1 MGAHE
6 YLEKLAGKIRK
17 CLFIYVKILKNNSVV
32 SVPRKENQ
40 ITLEKVVLT
49 EGQNNYRNKIT
60 LFFEIHIFDLTTIFH
75 FW

>member
-17 CLFIYVKILKNNSVV
+17 CLFIYFKIFKNNSVV

-60 LFFEIHIFDLTTIFH
+60 LVFEIHIFDLTTIFH